1 MNADQIRVHP
11 RSSVAPS
18 FTTISNMPISISG
31 IRILVLSCELLA
43 KTLSLCNSSFSN
55 HPTPQ
60 GIALAAYP
68 ALRITGSFARRSR
81 AMIMTNKLLPVALI
95 AALVG
100 GSVGALV
107 MHKSQPATAETAA
120 TQDTT
125 KVASA
130 NEEAV
135 PSDFNTAGEQIAYKT
150 GFADGFSAATETRQ
164 STNTVTTTRRA
175 PTRVVYRNTSGS
187 RASSNRVYYNYEPR
201 QRSFWDK
208 HRDKLTVAIGTGA
221 GAAVGGLIGGKKGAA
236 IGALSGAGGS
246 ALWTYKL
253 RNRNRNY

>member
-1 MNADQIRVHP
+1 
-11 RSSVAPS
+11 
-18 FTTISNMPISISG
+18 
-31 IRILVLSCELLA
+31 
-43 KTLSLCNSSFSN
+43 
-55 HPTPQ
+55 
-60 GIALAAYP
+60 
-68 ALRITGSFARRSR
+68 
-81 AMIMTNKLLPVALI
+81 MIMTNKLLPVALI

-107 MHKSQPATAETAA
+107 MHKSQPAEAETITKAAPSTTAPTAE
-120 TQDTT
+120 Q
-125 KVASA
+125 ASD
-130 NEEAV
+130 NEMV
-135 PSDFNTAGEQIAYKT
+135 PAEFNTAGEQTAYKT
-150 GFADGFSAATETRQ
+150 GFADGFAAAAETRQ
-164 STNTVTTTRRA
+164 GAATSSARRSTS
-175 PTRVVYRNTSGS
+175 RVVYRNTGS

-201 QRSFWDK
+201 KRSFWDK

>member
-1 MNADQIRVHP
+1 M
-11 RSSVAPS
+11 
-18 FTTISNMPISISG
+18 M
-31 IRILVLSCELLA
+31 
-43 KTLSLCNSSFSN
+43 
-55 HPTPQ
+55 
-60 GIALAAYP
+60 
-68 ALRITGSFARRSR
+68 
-81 AMIMTNKLLPVALI
+81 MTNKLLPVALI

-107 MHKSQPATAETAA
+107 MHKSQPATAEA
-120 TQDTT
+120 

-130 NEEAV
+130 QETAQTTPAAEPVSDNEMV
-135 PSDFNTAGEQIAYKT
+135 PAGFNTASEQTAYKT
-150 GFADGFSAATETRQ
+150 GFADGFAAATQAEQR
-164 STNTVTTTRRA
+164 TVTTTRRA
-175 PTRVVYRNTSGS
+175 PSRVVYRNSGS
-187 RASSNRVYYNYEPR
+187 SRTASNRVYYDYQPR
-201 QRSFWDK
+201 KRSFWDK